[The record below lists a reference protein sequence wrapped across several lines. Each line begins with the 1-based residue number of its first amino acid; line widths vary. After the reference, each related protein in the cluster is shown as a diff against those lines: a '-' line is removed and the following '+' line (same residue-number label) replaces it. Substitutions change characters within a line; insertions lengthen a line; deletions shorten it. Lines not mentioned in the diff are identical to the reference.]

1 MKKRIAIMA
10 LGAVMAMAGAA
21 GAAEFEVKMLNKG
34 EKGAMVF
41 EPDFVRAAPGDTV
54 RFVPTDKG
62 HNAQSVKG
70 ALPDG
75 QEAFKGR
82 INQEIEVE
90 ITAPGLIAV
99 ICQPHVTVGMAALI
113 MAGGDVSNADDVLD
127 ARIRGKSAD
136 KIEELVAEA
145 REKAAAES

>member
-1 MKKRIAIMA
+1 
-10 LGAVMAMAGAA
+10 
-21 GAAEFEVKMLNKG
+21 
-34 EKGAMVF
+34 
-41 EPDFVRAAPGDTV
+41 
-54 RFVPTDKG
+54 
-62 HNAQSVKG
+62 VKG
-70 ALPDG
+70 ALPEG

>member
-1 MKKRIAIMA
+1 MKKLMLSAAAA
-10 LGAVMAMAGAA
+10 LAFAAPAWAETIEIEMLNRTEDGRVMAFS
-21 GAAEFEVKMLNKG
+21 EELIEV
-34 EKGAMVF
+34 EV
-41 EPDFVRAAPGDTV
+41 GDIV

-113 MAGGDVSNADDVLD
+113 MAGGDVSNADEVLD

>member
-1 MKKRIAIMA
+1 MKKLMLSAAAA
-10 LGAVMAMAGAA
+10 LAFAAPAWAETIEIEMLNRTEDGRVMAFS
-21 GAAEFEVKMLNKG
+21 EELIEV
-34 EKGAMVF
+34 EV
-41 EPDFVRAAPGDTV
+41 GDIV

-70 ALPDG
+70 ALPEG

>member
-1 MKKRIAIMA
+1 MKKLMLSAAAA
-10 LGAVMAMAGAA
+10 LAVAAPAWAETIEIEMLNRTEDGRVMAFS
-21 GAAEFEVKMLNKG
+21 EELIEV
-34 EKGAMVF
+34 EV
-41 EPDFVRAAPGDTV
+41 GDIV

-70 ALPDG
+70 ALPEG
-75 QEAFKGR
+75 QEEFKGR

-113 MAGGDVSNADDVLD
+113 MAGGDVSNADEVLD

>member
-1 MKKRIAIMA
+1 MKKLMLSAAAA
-10 LGAVMAMAGAA
+10 LAFAAPAWAETIEIEMLNRTEDGRVMAFS
-21 GAAEFEVKMLNKG
+21 EELIEV
-34 EKGAMVF
+34 EV
-41 EPDFVRAAPGDTV
+41 GDIV

-70 ALPDG
+70 ALPEG

-113 MAGGDVSNADDVLD
+113 MAGGDVSNADEVLD

>member
-1 MKKRIAIMA
+1 MKKLMLSAAAA
-10 LGAVMAMAGAA
+10 LAFAAPAWAETIEIEMLNRTEDGRVMAFS
-21 GAAEFEVKMLNKG
+21 EELIEV
-34 EKGAMVF
+34 EV
-41 EPDFVRAAPGDTV
+41 GDIV